1 MPGHSLRLSRGRWRV
16 FHDSNFQAM
25 QTSLQN
31 LHDRFWTLGS
41 KNMPRSFHAGGSGND
56 LDIKQVLLLEAGTL
70 EALQRWQTT
79 APAAVYQPGELT
91 DYDQI
96 TEFLN
101 PLNIELATHPNAD
114 GSVSP
119 PYHAQPL
126 PKSWRANPGLVSP
139 EYDNWLVARVEE
151 FRDEL
156 TKKPNVTLV
165 PNPRPSSNA
174 IKYLGALL
182 DQILA
187 MLPLGP

>member
-1 MPGHSLRLSRGRWRV
+1 MPGHSLRFSRGRWRV
-16 FHDSNFQAM
+16 FHDSDFRAM
-25 QTSLQN
+25 QTSLHN
-31 LHDRFWTLGS
+31 LHDQSLILGS
-41 KNMPRSFHAGGSGND
+41 KNKPRSFQAGGSGND
-56 LDIKQVLLLEAGTL
+56 PDIKLALLQEGGIL

-79 APAAVYQPGELT
+79 APAAVYQPRELY

-101 PLNIELATHPNAD
+101 QLNIELATHPNAD

-119 PYHAQPL
+119 PYNPQPL
-126 PKSWRANPGLVSP
+126 PKSWQADVVSMD
-139 EYDNWLVARVEE
+139 YDNWMVARVEE

-165 PNPRPSSNA
+165 QNPRRGSNA
-174 IKYLGALL
+174 IKYLSALF

-187 MLPLGP
+187 MLPTGP